1 MADPASTTMTVDL
14 TSLLM
19 GGGGTAT
26 TSALVGYFLSQW
38 RQQKSGN
45 GNLKG
50 LEQKIEALVASQHE
64 LTGELRSL
72 NGEMRELV
80 GFMRGRQE

>member
-1 MADPASTTMTVDL
+1 MADPAASTMTVDL

-38 RQQKSGN
+38 RQQKNGN

-50 LEQKIEALVASQHE
+50 LEQALADYEAGLPAMVAE
-64 LTGELRSL
+64 WARAA
-72 NGEMRELV
+72 
-80 GFMRGRQE
+80 